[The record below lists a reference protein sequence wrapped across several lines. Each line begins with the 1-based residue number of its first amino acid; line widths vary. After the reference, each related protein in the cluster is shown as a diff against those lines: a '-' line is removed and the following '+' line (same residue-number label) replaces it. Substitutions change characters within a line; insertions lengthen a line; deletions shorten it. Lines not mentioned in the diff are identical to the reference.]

1 MTAQT
6 AQTTQ
11 AGQNKQTEQAAPTG
25 QHSWRPT
32 RRRLTDGLLAALAP
46 VAACCVALGALTTWT
61 STGNAG
67 SPARIAVTS
76 GRVFLPYGDTRDTAA
91 FFRITNSWG
100 ANDRLLKVTSP
111 AITGEAVL
119 SRHRMTGGA
128 SAYGQTVE
136 SAAVPAG
143 DTLDMSPTGLDVT
156 VRAKD
161 RWREFDLVPFTLHF
175 ERSGPIKTSVVV
187 IRPGA
192 EWR

>member
-6 AQTTQ
+6 EQNRRTGPAAQ
-11 AGQNKQTEQAAPTG
+11 TG
-25 QHSWRPT
+25 QHPWRPT
-32 RRRLTDGLLAALAP
+32 RRRLADTLFAALAP
-46 VAACCVALGALTTWT
+46 VAAFSVALGALTTWT

-67 SPARIAVTS
+67 SPARVAVTS

-91 FFRITNSWG
+91 FFRITNFGG
-100 ANDRLLKVTSP
+100 AGDRLLKVTSP
-111 AITGEAVL
+111 VIEGEAVL

-128 SAYGQTVE
+128 SAYGQRVE

-161 RWREFDLVPFTLHF
+161 GWREFDVVPFTLHF
-175 ERSGPIKTSVVV
+175 ERSGQIKTSVVV

-192 EWR
+192 EWQ